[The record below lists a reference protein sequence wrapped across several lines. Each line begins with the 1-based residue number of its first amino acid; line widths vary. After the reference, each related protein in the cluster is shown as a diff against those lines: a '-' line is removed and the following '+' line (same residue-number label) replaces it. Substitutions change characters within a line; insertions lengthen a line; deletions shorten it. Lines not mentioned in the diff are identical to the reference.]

1 MNSDDLTLLR
11 AYARHQSEEAFAAL
25 VSRYVNLVY
34 SVVLRQVRD
43 PHLAE
48 DLTQAVFII
57 LARKSASLGP
67 KTILP
72 GWLCRTARYAC
83 ANTMTPQRR
92 RQHREQEAHM
102 QSVSNSSETDASSLQ
117 NSMDADWLQ
126 IAPLLDGAME
136 QLGKKDH
143 DEVVLRFF
151 EGRSFREVGA
161 ALGAS
166 ENAAKMRVNRALEK
180 MRGFFTK
187 RGVRST
193 EAIIAGVMTAHSVHA
208 APPALATSVMAVATA
223 QGAAA
228 SSSTLTLIK
237 GALKLMALTKAKTA
251 ALTGAAII
259 LTAATSVVVVEAVHS
274 ARVAGYPD
282 IQGAW
287 EGVVHLEEPGAAS
300 GQTASTRMVLKLT
313 KAREGYHATV
323 DWIDKGRTANRIEK
337 VEYDYP
343 SLKLEWTPKQSWTLS
358 VKPDATEMIWEHRVH
373 FVVPDTVVLRRT
385 VTPDS
390 VPERLTEGD
399 FAPRPGS
406 ALQGYWTGTIGVGP
420 DALPVSLKIA
430 EATDGTFRAEA
441 DNPMGG
447 ADGQPVSVRYGRP
460 TVKWALATA
469 AGMFQGEINSAN
481 TEITGTWTQ
490 DGQAVPASV
499 KRTDYQ
505 AEHAL
510 DADKDYA
517 FNFRS
522 DLQGHWKGSWEFMK
536 VPVPEGLDIAKLP
549 DGNFAASYT
558 DLANMTGSDPI
569 PTSDF
574 RYEPPHVRL
583 QWKWAHV
590 GFEGTLENG
599 KLTGTW
605 EQAGGGFPLVLER
618 SGSK

>member
-11 AYARHQSEEAFAAL
+11 AYARHHSEEAFAAL
-25 VSRYVNLVY
+25 VSRHVNLVY
-34 SVVLRQVRD
+34 SVALRQVRD

-72 GWLCRTARYAC
+72 GWLCRTARYAS
-83 ANTMTPQRR
+83 ANALTLQRR
-92 RQHREQEAHM
+92 RQHREQQAHM
-102 QSVSNSSETDASSLQ
+102 QSLSNPSETEASSHQ
-117 NSMDADWLQ
+117 NSMEADWLQ

-136 QLGKKDH
+136 QLGQKDH
-143 DEVVLRFF
+143 DAVVLRFF
-151 EGRSFREVGA
+151 EGRNFREIGA

-166 ENAAKMRVNRALEK
+166 EDAAKMRVNRALEK
-180 MRGFFTK
+180 LRKFFTK

-193 EAIIAGVMTAHSVHA
+193 GAIIAGAMTAHSVHA
-208 APPALATSVMAVATA
+208 APPALATSVTAVATA
-223 QGAAA
+223 KGAAD
-228 SSSTLTLIK
+228 SGSTLTLIK

-251 ALTGAAII
+251 VLTGAAIL
-259 LTAATSVVVVEAVHS
+259 LTAGTSVVVVEAVHS

-287 EGVVHLEEPGAAS
+287 EGVVHLEEPGAAN

-313 KAREGYHATV
+313 KALDGYHATV
-323 DWIDKGRTANRIEK
+323 DWIDKGRTGYRIEK
-337 VEYDYP
+337 VDYDYP
-343 SLKLEWTPKQSWTLS
+343 SLRLQWLPKQSLTLT
-358 VKPDATEMIWEHRVH
+358 VKPDATEMIWDHRVH

-385 VTPDS
+385 ATPDP
-390 VPERLTEGD
+390 VPQRLAEGE

-406 ALQGYWTGTIGVGP
+406 ALQGYWTGTIGAGP

-447 ADGQPVSVRYGRP
+447 ADGQPVSVTYSRP

-469 AGMFQGEINSAN
+469 AGLFQGEINSAN
-481 TEITGTWTQ
+481 TEITGTWMQ

-505 AEHAL
+505 AEHAQE
-510 DADKDYA
+510 AGKDYA
-517 FNFRS
+517 FNSRN
-522 DLQGHWKGSWEFMK
+522 DLQGHWQGSWDFMK
-536 VPVPEGLDIAKLP
+536 VPVPEAFDIAKLP
-549 DGNFAASYT
+549 DGTFAASYT
-558 DLANMTGSDPI
+558 DLENMTGSDPI

-599 KLTGTW
+599 KLAGTW